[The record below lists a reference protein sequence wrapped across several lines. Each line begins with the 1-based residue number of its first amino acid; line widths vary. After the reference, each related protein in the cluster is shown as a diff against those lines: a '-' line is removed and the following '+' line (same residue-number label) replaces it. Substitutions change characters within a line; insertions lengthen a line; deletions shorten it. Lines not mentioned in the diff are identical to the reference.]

1 MWYDKLARRKFRA
14 GGRRSRFPG
23 RTRRRRRAER
33 ARASGGESAVSGVP
47 ARRAKARA
55 GDARTRSAKP
65 GPLAEAANERKRG
78 RRRQSRNPADG
89 PFLRCPPSRARPG
102 HFTRRDDRAAPVRPG
117 VRSERYTPPLGRERS
132 RRGGRAANAPGPFRR
147 KNARPARAR
156 AEASVPA
163 PREREFRAP
172 TCGGRP
178 RGDPGRPFQT
188 RSRAT
193 ARENSR

>member
-1 MWYDKLARRKFRA
+1 MWYDKPARRKFRA
-14 GGRRSRFPG
+14 GGRRSRFRG
-23 RTRRRRRAER
+23 RRGAADGRNALALRA
-33 ARASGGESAVSGVP
+33 
-47 ARRAKARA
+47 AKAPSPA
-55 GDARTRSAKP
+55 S
-65 GPLAEAANERKRG
+65 PLAERKPARETPELGARNPARSPRRANERKRG

-102 HFTRRDDRAAPVRPG
+102 RFTRRDERAAPVRPG
-117 VRSERYTPPLGRERS
+117 VRSERHTPPLGRERS

-163 PREREFRAP
+163 PREREFRAR

-178 RGDPGRPFQT
+178 RPDAGRPFQT